1 MCWCLKVWLESGK
14 SRLPAGGIWVSF
26 ARLPPSLARQSSS
39 SVSGMPEEENRCR
52 RGVSGWERIQEAL
65 FFWLKVLPELLGPA
79 QRLETRA
86 CDWSTVYTTNNKLP
100 SFAYGH
106 PLLPPTPFEL
116 GFAALQR
123 GPPKSGPLE
132 AVRLSL
138 QGSLPCPGSQ
148 RWLHSR
154 SPCPEETE
162 AQGGIG
168 MKSRGRRRR
177 RMSPRPQEENTHGFP
192 ASSATSCAALGVV

>member
-1 MCWCLKVWLESGK
+1 MFESLVGK
-14 SRLPAGGIWVSF
+14 WKIKGSSWWHLGFFCTSTPFTGQTVLLQHLRDARGGEQVQEGCVG
-26 ARLPPSLARQSSS
+26 L
-39 SVSGMPEEENRCR
+39 GEDT
-52 RGVSGWERIQEAL
+52 RGT

-86 CDWSTVYTTNNKLP
+86 WDRDTVYTTNNKLP
-100 SFAYGH
+100 SFAHGR

-162 AQGGIG
+162 TQGGIG

-177 RMSPRPQEENTHGFP
+177 RMSPGPQEENTHGFS